1 MVPLVYLL
9 VYATGGIKYVY
20 SHTMYLPIL
29 MMGVFFGWKGGLL
42 VAALGALLLGPFM
55 PIDVTTGEQQETLNW
70 VYRTIVFLFIG
81 AFSGFFSDALRN
93 SRQRVIHLLS
103 KHPISNI
110 KLYNALS
117 KEQLNTVHEGCLS
130 LIRVLNYQ
138 HIIDHLSSNTYYRL
152 WEHIHN
158 ELQEQDELDGE
169 LYQMDNHAFLW
180 VSNDHFESSFQQL
193 MDILSISH
201 TIDDVPIYL
210 DVVIGYT
217 GDAHPLIVK
226 TQNAYLAS
234 RFAEDHHLS
243 SLRYD
248 VQQRKD
254 DISFALVAEVR
265 KAIQDQQFFLEYQ
278 PIIDAQTNRIAG
290 MEALIR
296 WQHPVH
302 GLLPPL
308 MFLPTIEQTQLI
320 HDLTRFVCQTVAKD
334 MMDLV
339 VNEDLYLTVNLST
352 INLFNPRLIQEIT
365 TGIFTQSQRDHLIF
379 EITESVLSNRPAAT
393 KEVLNKIKNTGIR
406 LALDDFGTGYSS
418 LSFLGEYP
426 IDVIKIDKSFVQR
439 FSNRSI
445 KNIVASAIDLAHS
458 LDYTVVAEGVETEYL
473 AVQLTGMKSDYLQGF
488 HFAKPMSKDAI
499 RSTIMKQN

>member
-1 MVPLVYLL
+1 
-9 VYATGGIKYVY
+9 
-20 SHTMYLPIL
+20 
-29 MMGVFFGWKGGLL
+29 VF
-42 VAALGALLLGPFM
+42 V
-55 PIDVTTGEQQETLNW
+55 
-70 VYRTIVFLFIG
+70 FIG
-81 AFSGFFSDALRN
+81 AFSGFFSDALRT
-93 SRQRVIHLLS
+93 SRQRVIQLLS

-110 KLYNALS
+110 QLYNALT
-117 KEQLNTVHEGCLS
+117 KDELNTIHEGCLS

-158 ELQEQDELDGE
+158 ELQEQDELDGV
-169 LYQMDNHAFLW
+169 LYQMNNHAFLW
-180 VSNDHFESSFQQL
+180 VNNDANETSFQKL
-193 MDILSISH
+193 MDILAISH

-210 DVVIGYT
+210 DVVVGYT
-217 GDAHPLIVK
+217 DDPIPLNIK

-234 RFAEDHHLS
+234 RTAEDNHLS

-248 VQQRKD
+248 IQQRKD

-265 KAIQDQQFFLEYQ
+265 KAIQEQQFFLEYQ
-278 PIIDAQTNRIAG
+278 PIIDANTNRIAG

-296 WQHPVH
+296 WQHPTH

-339 VNEDLYLTVNLST
+339 VKQGLYLTVNLST

-379 EITESVLSNRPAAT
+379 EITESVLSNRPVAT

-426 IDVIKIDKSFVQR
+426 IDVIKIDKSFIQR

-445 KNIVASAIDLAHS
+445 KSIVASAIDLAHS
-458 LDYTVVAEGVETEYL
+458 LNYTVVAEGVETEYL
-473 AVQLTGMKSDYLQGF
+473 AVQLTAMKSDYLQGF

-499 RSTIMKQN
+499 RAKITQQD